1 MVTLLGAVGAERLF
15 ELWLS
20 RRNAR
25 RHANAVESG
34 ARHTR
39 VMALFHAAMLAACAI
54 EGSRRKHRRSPTA
67 MAAVVA
73 AQALRYWAVATLGDR
88 WNIRV
93 LTIPG
98 ALPVVAGPYRFVR
111 HPNYLAVIVEMAAL
125 PLACGAPWTALGAT
139 LGNAVLLWGR
149 IRIEERAL
157 GASYAEALGDRPRLL
172 WRPHVGSRDPRRDSA
187 YRA

>member
-1 MVTLLGAVGAERLF
+1 MVTLLGAMTAERIF

-25 RHANAVESG
+25 RHPNAIESG

-39 VMALFHAAMLAACAI
+39 VMAVFHAAVLIACAI
-54 EGSRRKHRRSPTA
+54 EGSRRRHRRSP
-67 MAAVVA
+67 VA
-73 AQALRYWAVATLGDR
+73 AGALVASQGLRYWAVATLGDR

-98 ALPVVAGPYRFVR
+98 AQPVAGGPYRFIR
-111 HPNYLAVIVEMAAL
+111 HPNYLAVILEMTAL
-125 PLACGAPWTALGAT
+125 PLACGAPWTALFAT

-157 GASYAEALGDRPRLL
+157 GASYARALGDRPRFL
-172 WRPHVGSRDPRRDSA
+172 WRPNVGSRDSRRNPA
-187 YRA
+187 HRA

>member
-1 MVTLLGAVGAERLF
+1 MVTLLGAVTAERLF

-25 RHANAVESG
+25 RHPNAVESG

-39 VMALFHAAMLAACAI
+39 VMALFHAAVLVACAV
-54 EGSRRKHRRSPTA
+54 EGSRRRHRRSRA
-67 MAAVVA
+67 AAAAVVA

-98 ALPVVAGPYRFVR
+98 AQPIVAGPYRFVR
-111 HPNYLAVIVEMAAL
+111 HPNYLAVILEMVAL
-125 PLACGAPWTALGAT
+125 PLACGAPWTALAAT
-139 LGNAVLLWGR
+139 VGNAALLAGR

-157 GASYAEALGDRPRLL
+157 GASYAEALGDRPRFL
-172 WRPHVGSRDPRRDSA
+172 WRPHVGNRDPRRDPA
-187 YRA
+187 HRA